1 MTAISPSSSSLTTHL
16 PAFAVLREIAGFGI
30 VRATRGNHSRC
41 HAPSSGRAG
50 MSCENRGGVLMESG
64 DGARVKT
71 AISRSGGFNPPPTRL
86 RAYTLA
92 LPTIPHSSIATIAHS
107 SIAID
112 PQGGSAS
119 LCRSGLITVNRG
131 GALMDL
137 RITRKMK
144 IIQFSKNI
152 DKLTSYFDKYLKTN
166 GLGLEAVSNTIS
178 ISYVAILKYETNIL
192 SKCIELKKILRPPHF
207 PAIAR
212 ICARA

>member
-1 MTAISPSSSSLTTHL
+1 MSDPTEDQRRREIHQFWSTLRLPPTCAGMTAISPSSPGLTTHL

-64 DGARVKT
+64 VRTRVKT
-71 AISRSGGFNPPPTRL
+71 TIPRSGGFNPPPARL

-107 SIAID
+107 SIATIAHSSIATIAHSSIAID

-119 LCRSGLITVNRG
+119 LCCSVLNTARMRG
-131 GALMDL
+131 VEHMDL
-137 RITRKMK
+137 EMRMKMK
-144 IIQFSKNI
+144 IIQFPENI
-152 DKLTSYFDKYLKTN
+152 DKLTRLFDKYLKS
-166 GLGLEAVSNTIS
+166 G
-178 ISYVAILKYETNIL
+178 
-192 SKCIELKKILRPPHF
+192 R
-207 PAIAR
+207 
-212 ICARA
+212 